1 MISATPS
8 VFDATL
14 TRSGDVG
21 IDSFVDEHAPT
32 VDYTYYGAG
41 KVALRDG
48 LATLVEPGQNVL
60 VPAYLSPAVVEPFHD
75 LDLESRFY
83 AIEETLAPDVADLES
98 RMDTDTIAVMSV
110 NYFGFPQPGLETIST
125 LADEYDCYHIDDNAH
140 APLSVADGTL
150 LGTTGD
156 IGITTLRKLLPV
168 PDGAILYR
176 TTESVREAFEPSSLA
191 GPSDRVV
198 ATDCRYV
205 ATSVAETVLGT
216 SRSLHRSVEAF
227 LSNGGGDPSSV
238 DPEGRYEATKDPMSR
253 LSKAITDAADPA
265 AIRTSRRENY
275 RAWRHVLATRDDVTV
290 FYERLPEGIC
300 PYEFPVRAD
309 EPQAFLTELENCGVV
324 GAHNWPILRR
334 SVHENDAYETSN
346 QLSKELVVLPVHQGI
361 DASAIEAVGDR
372 LQR

>member
-8 VFDATL
+8 VFDASL

-48 LATLVEPGQNVL
+48 MANLVEPGQNVL
-60 VPAYLSPAVVEPFHD
+60 VPAYLSPAVVEPFRD
-75 LDLESRFY
+75 LGLETRFY
-83 AIEETLAPDVADLES
+83 AIEETFAPDFADLES
-98 RMDTDTIAVMSV
+98 RMDADTVAIMSV
-110 NYFGFPQPGLETIST
+110 NYFGFPQPGLETISSLT
-125 LADEYDCYHIDDNAH
+125 DEYDCYHIDDNAH

-156 IGITTLRKLLPV
+156 LGITTLRKLLPV

-176 TTESVREAFEPSSLA
+176 TADSVREAFEPSSLA
-191 GPSDRVV
+191 GPSNWVA
-198 ATDCRYV
+198 ATDCLFV
-205 ATSVAETVLGT
+205 ATSVAETVLGS
-216 SRSLHRSVEAF
+216 SRSLHRSVETLLAD
-227 LSNGGGDPSSV
+227 SDCDPSSV
-238 DPEGRYEATKDPMSR
+238 DPEARYEATKVPMSKI
-253 LSKAITDAADPA
+253 SKAVTDTADPA
-265 AIRTSRRENY
+265 AIRTARRENY
-275 RAWRHVLATRDDVTV
+275 RAWKRVLTTRDDVAV
-290 FYERLPEGIC
+290 VYERLPEGIS

-309 EPQAFLTELENCGVV
+309 EPEAFQAELEDCGVV

-334 SVHENDAYETSN
+334 SVYENDAYATSN
-346 QLSKELVVLPVHQGI
+346 LLSEEMIVLPVHQGI

-372 LQR
+372 LRR